1 MPHHGAYG
9 PLDDI
14 DARGMQF
21 RGARRIRSMK
31 LRLGQIAY
39 ARSGDKG
46 AAANIGV
53 IAHTPAGYELL
64 RQRLTADVVELFFAP
79 MHPGRVRRYEL
90 PNLGA
95 LNFVLPEI
103 LAGGAGLSLRIDAQG
118 KALGQVMLE
127 MSIDVPDDLLPQ
139 CLP

>member
-1 MPHHGAYG
+1 MNVA
-9 PLDDI
+9 LS
-14 DARGMQF
+14 
-21 RGARRIRSMK
+21 RI
-31 LRLGQIAY
+31 AH

-53 IAHTPAGYELL
+53 IAYTPAGYELL
-64 RQRLTADVVELFFAP
+64 RQRLTAEVVEQYFAP
-79 MHPGRVRRYEL
+79 MHPGRVVRYEM
-90 PNLGA
+90 PNLCA

-103 LAGGAGLSLRIDAQG
+103 LDGGAGLSLRIDAQG
-118 KALGQVMLE
+118 KALGQVLLE